1 MPQQLYEIHKE
12 VPISTKIAFD
22 MSYQEN
28 NTELDWTRRRL
39 CSNLAKLL
47 RPDIK
52 QKYVQDGVA
61 YLNPHRQSP
70 NFSRR

>member
-1 MPQQLYEIHKE
+1 LYELHKE
-12 VPISTKIAFD
+12 VPISTKASFD

-39 CSNLAKLL
+39 CSNLAMLL
-47 RPDIK
+47 QPDIK

-61 YLNPHRQSP
+61 YLNPSSGVGQSP
-70 NFSRR
+70 NFGRRE